1 MESKGRLIQLARKK
15 SGFTQQMLADRIG
28 ISRTAI
34 YDWERGKYLPSGKN
48 LAILESALG
57 FREGSLFSAFYG
69 DGESSSGGIQ
79 KGGDDDLKTLQR
91 RFCDLI
97 QTIGKLSK
105 QCDTPE
111 EVMRLLL
118 DVGENGQINHPENEA
133 FLDLLETL
141 APLIGEI
148 LRSIRRGERMAS

>member
-1 MESKGRLIQLARKK
+1 MRGMEFSRERLGLSRMDIAEALCVKPHTVFRWEKGTRNPDLGTLKK
-15 SGFTQQMLADRIG
+15 LSVL
-28 ISRTAI
+28 
-34 YDWERGKYLPSGKN
+34 L
-48 LAILESALG
+48 
-57 FREGSLFSAFYG
+57 
-69 DGESSSGGIQ
+69 GESVDFLISENSSNGSVE
-79 KGGDDDLKTLQR
+79 DRSDLKTLQR

-133 FLDLLETL
+133 FLNLLETL

>member
-1 MESKGRLIQLARKK
+1 MENKGRLIQSARKK

-69 DGESSSGGIQ
+69 DGDSSGGGIQ
-79 KGGDDDLKTLQR
+79 GGGNDDLKTLQR

-97 QTIGKLSK
+97 QTIARLNR
-105 QCDTPE
+105 QCETPE

-118 DVGENGQINHPENEA
+118 DVGENGEINHPENRA
-133 FLDLLETL
+133 FLDLLEIL

-148 LRSIRRGERMAS
+148 LRSIKRGDLIAS